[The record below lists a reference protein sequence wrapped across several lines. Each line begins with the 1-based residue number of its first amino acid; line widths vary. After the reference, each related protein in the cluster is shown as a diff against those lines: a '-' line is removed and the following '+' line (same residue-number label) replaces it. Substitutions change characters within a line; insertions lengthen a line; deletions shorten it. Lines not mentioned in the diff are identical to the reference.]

1 MVFKFFCKLFS
12 MYILPIMDNF
22 KHINFDINRRK
33 LNNWKRRIN
42 SNSLNMGIIKKTK
55 PIEEPVDSIIPS
67 EISSL
72 CSDDNIFKLTSSK
85 PALKVKTNPMLH
97 IRKKTLQKPK
107 PQRPP
112 SPLVFLDLN
121 EFKNNNIIEKP
132 VKKPIKY
139 EKAQHKT
146 AKQTKIGTPKSQ
158 QKPKSKII
166 HKAKPFIKQSIKKD
180 NKPLLKITDEVTKKY
195 RKEEV
200 YKINTKITT
209 KIKHKHK
216 NNKKYL
222 EEANH
227 FSLKEIKQN
236 LNKKNIQI
244 TDKAPE
250 NLVRNLYILCNINV

>member
-1 MVFKFFCKLFS
+1 
-12 MYILPIMDNF
+12 MDKF

-33 LNNWKRRIN
+33 LNSWKRRIN

-55 PIEEPVDSIIPS
+55 PIEEPVESIIPS

-72 CSDDNIFKLTSSK
+72 CSDDNIFKLTNSK
-85 PALKVKTNPMLH
+85 PSLQKDTLKVKTNPML
-97 IRKKTLQKPK
+97 RLPKKTMIQKPQRQQK

-121 EFKNNNIIEKP
+121 EFKNNNIIEKSS
-132 VKKPIKY
+132 IEHQQIIN

-146 AKQTKIGTPKSQ
+146 KINLKVGTPKTQ
-158 QKPKSKII
+158 QKPQSKIL
-166 HKAKPFIKQSIKKD
+166 HKPQPIVKHTIKQPIIKQPIKKSIE
-180 NKPLLKITDEVTKKY
+180 NNNNG
-195 RKEEV
+195 EV
-200 YKINTKITT
+200 YKIHTKITN
-209 KIKHKHK
+209 KIKHGDK

-227 FSLKEIKQN
+227 FSLEEIKQN
-236 LNKKNIQI
+236 LNNKSINI

-250 NLVRNLYILCNINV
+250 HLIRNLYILCNINV